1 MIHDVDEALK
11 ALIKREALGGA
22 DVEVVLDAPRKDWAA
37 RCTAP
42 TIDLYLYD
50 IREVANRRRAGT
62 MDVRDHDGHVTARKP
77 YPRTFRL
84 SYLLTAWTQRP
95 EDEHRLLSATLGCFL
110 RHEIFPEDLLSETLA
125 GSVEAPRISV
135 AQGPPQDR
143 QVSDIW
149 SALGGELKASLD
161 LNVVATIETGV
172 IERAA
177 ALVREIPRIAVSER
191 SGASEPAPG
200 RRAASRRSA
209 AGTGAREAATGADP
223 ADARPRVLAGVWHD
237 DEGEVVRGGKDAE
250 PGRSVRVRGMPRR

>member
-1 MIHDVDEALK
+1 MIHDVDDALQR
-11 ALIKREALGGA
+11 LIKAEALGGA

-50 IREVANRRRAGT
+50 IREVGARRRAGT
-62 MDVRDHDGHVTARKP
+62 MEVRDEDGHITARKP

-95 EDEHRLLSATLGCFL
+95 EDEHRLLGAALGCFL
-110 RHEIFPEDLLSETLA
+110 RHGSFPEDLLSETLA
-125 GSVEAPRISV
+125 ASVEPPRISI

-177 ALVREIPRIAVSER
+177 ALVREIPRIAVSDR
-191 SGASEPAPG
+191 SGAPQPAP
-200 RRAASRRSA
+200 RRPDTSRRGA
-209 AGTGAREAATGADP
+209 AGTGGANAAHAQ
-223 ADARPRVLAGVWHD
+223 AKVLAGVWHD
-237 DEGEVVRGGKDAE
+237 EQGEVVQGGKGAE